1 MLHGLVVIWNSFVV
15 RFSLLSSTVAGLFQ
29 GFSGTYSV
37 QSLFHPQGVGI
48 WGNSLHIDAAYSNM
62 GLILDW

>member
-1 MLHGLVVIWNSFVV
+1 MV
-15 RFSLLSSTVAGLFQ
+15 RFFLLSSTVAGMFQ